1 MTQVAIVGDGQ
12 LARGVAHALASRPD
26 LTVLP
31 PAPRALQDAALR
43 SGADVVVIAT
53 TTRLADVTDAI
64 RTAVEHGSN
73 VLVSAEESSFPWVVD
88 ANTARDLDALAR
100 GASVSI
106 LGCGLNPGFV
116 FDALVLTL
124 LGTVTV
130 ARRIEVTRTVD
141 LSGFGEVVAARL
153 GLGVTAREFD
163 ERVATGEILGHAGF
177 SQSISL
183 VADRQGISLE
193 RIDTTLRPIMGG
205 DTSVGVDQE
214 YVGIVDGE
222 PWFRATFIGHVA
234 PAAAGL
240 DPQDHIVIDSISG
253 TLSCVLDPGIG
264 SQSGSQAIIANSVD
278 RIIAARPGWI
288 TVADLPPAYPVTPR
302 QLIHR

>member
-12 LARGVAHALASRPD
+12 LARGVARALSSRAD

-31 PAPRALQDAALR
+31 PASRALQDAALR

-88 ANTARDLDALAR
+88 AHVAQDLDALAR
-100 GASVSI
+100 AASVSI

-124 LGTVTV
+124 LGTVTA

-141 LSGFGEVVAARL
+141 LSGFGEAVAARL

-163 ERVATGEILGHAGF
+163 ERVASGEILGHAGF
-177 SQSISL
+177 PQSISL
-183 VADRQGISLE
+183 VADRLGVTLD
-193 RIDTTLRPIMGG
+193 RIDTTLRPIMTG

-214 YVGIVDGE
+214 YVGVVDGE
-222 PWFRATFIGHVA
+222 PWFRAMFVGHVS
-234 PAAAGL
+234 PSTAGL
-240 DPQDHIVIDSISG
+240 HPQDHIVIDSATG

-264 SQSGSQAIIANSVD
+264 SQAGSQAIIANSVD
-278 RIIAARPGWI
+278 RVIAARPGWI
-288 TVADLPPAYPVTPR
+288 TVADLPPAYPVTTR